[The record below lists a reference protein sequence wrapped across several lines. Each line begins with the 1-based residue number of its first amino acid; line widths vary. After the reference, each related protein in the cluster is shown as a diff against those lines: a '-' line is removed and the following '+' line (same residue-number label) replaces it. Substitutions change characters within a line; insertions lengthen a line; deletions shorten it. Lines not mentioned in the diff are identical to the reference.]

1 MPTERITKLI
11 LNDNYLLSFNS
22 TPDNLDELAAGFLFS
37 EGIISSSSQIS
48 SVRIENGEAKIFAE
62 TNVSM
67 EEIVN
72 SQKSRTSG
80 CGKGITFFGV
90 SGLNDLTPLN
100 SNTAFTLSNVRC
112 MMKNML
118 LNANLYREH
127 GGVHCSALV
136 VDNEIKYIR
145 EDIGRHNTV
154 DKLIGRMLLDAC
166 PTVSPARRRSG
177 GFGRG
182 LSCKNC
188 AILTTGRISFE
199 MITKIAKA
207 GIPFTGSLTA
217 ATDLAVDLAKELNIE
232 IVGYLRAQKPAVYTE
247 GARLK

>member
-48 SVRIENGEAKIFAE
+48 SVNIENGEAKIFAE

-67 EEIVN
+67 EKIIN

-80 CGKGITFFGV
+80 CGKGITFFGI
-90 SGLNDLTPLN
+90 SGLNDLAPLN
-100 SNTAFTLSNVRC
+100 SNTAFTLSNVRD

-136 VDNEIKYIR
+136 ANNEIKYIR

-154 DKLIGRMLLDAC
+154 DKLIGRMLLD
-166 PTVSPARRRSG
+166 
-177 GFGRG
+177 G